1 MLYYRHDLS
10 EGTLDISLP
19 CSALKTNRLDF
30 LEASFTR
37 IDRVAVSL
45 EPLPENIA
53 VFDIMD
59 LAEFLEEFLSD
70 GLDLVSSWLLVFDLD
85 FSVLEQ
91 DSLFLYDVL
100 HLILLQFVCEEIWIM
115 SQELADLCFEQL
127 VLQVV
132 PADVVLLSI
141 FFPQKYFVPKFG

>member
-141 FFPQKYFVPKFG
+141 FFPQKYFVPKLG